1 MKNIYIIFAL
11 ISITQMGAM
20 QPEKP
25 KSKFDFSP
33 EEMAALKDMIDEK
46 CAQEQ
51 SLSLEQRNQLYREK
65 FQAMT
70 PQKRKQENTKLSL
83 HQGLSQV
90 EKKEL
95 TDAQAE
101 IKRQE
106 TIQLIRT
113 YQNRINPENT

>member
-70 PQKRKQENTKLSL
+70 PQKRKQENTK
-83 HQGLSQV
+83 
-90 EKKEL
+90 
-95 TDAQAE
+95 
-101 IKRQE
+101 
-106 TIQLIRT
+106 
-113 YQNRINPENT
+113 